1 VTAPDQD
8 PILLAG
14 SLTCGC
20 GLVCW
25 PTRAAWVGGG
35 LILAEFE
42 DHGYAAGCQAR
53 RGTRVILV
61 NLDAEDQAIP
71 TVIRPRHCRAT
82 AATTGR
88 QCKSP
93 ARPGSAYCGW
103 HDPDRQEAR

>member
-1 VTAPDQD
+1 MSCD
-8 PILLAG
+8 PFLAAG

-25 PTRAAWVGGG
+25 PTRAAWVGAG

-42 DHGYAAGCQAR
+42 DHGYATGCRER
-53 RGTRVILV
+53 RGGNVILIS
-61 NLDAEDQAIP
+61 LDAEDP
-71 TVIRPRHCRAT
+71 TVPAVIRPRHCRAT

-93 ARPGSAYCGW
+93 ARPGSAYCTR
-103 HDPDRQEAR
+103 HDPERQEAR

>member
-1 VTAPDQD
+1 MTGYCPAHD
-8 PILLAG
+8 PILAAG

-25 PTRAAWVGGG
+25 PTRAAWVGVG

-42 DHGYAAGCQAR
+42 DHGYATGCQAR

-61 NLDAEDQAIP
+61 SLEAIP
-71 TVIRPRHCRAT
+71 AVIRPRQCRAT
-82 AATTGR
+82 AARTGR

-93 ARPGSAYCGW
+93 ARPASAYCGW